1 MISCKI
7 SINKL
12 IYCYVYMM
20 FVYLSFEPVV
30 LNVVNMIS
38 SSLLFPVRYSFEVVG
53 YVLLVVTLIFKGMT
67 GKKIKFNKLD
77 LYITL
82 TILVSVV
89 SSMLYTSS
97 FAVFLIGF
105 RYFFRYVYIYILIRL
120 SDWGT
125 EQSKKIYKILLG
137 ILFIE
142 YILCLWQL
150 LDRSSSDLL
159 LMPSYGEVIEGINS
173 MMEQLSS
180 DLAVYGS
187 FGRYNMLGY
196 FLALAIWYI
205 MAERESCRDDERR
218 KYTILLLLSF
228 VLLFLS
234 YSRQTLVAIVLAF
247 IMFKLHKSKYG
258 FKQLMTVSFIT
269 LVTVVTVFFVTAQS
283 TLNLADTSGVG
294 IVSASIS
301 DRYLS
306 MLNLDFFI
314 IDYIGYGRTWFI
326 TDGIALLLSEN
337 PVLGYGLGMYG
348 CPDTISLD
356 PSVYHMLGIP
366 MTYYMDVFIGCI
378 IGQVGLLGFL
388 VYMKAYMVI
397 LKDAVKCS
405 THTLGNSR
413 EYIVTAITTYGVVL
427 STLLMMMFSSSLS
440 NRVMGFFV
448 WLMIGMMIS
457 MKQSEK
463 GDGGARCGK

>member
-1 MISCKI
+1 MIGCKI

-12 IYCYVYMM
+12 IRCYVYMM
-20 FVYLSFEPVV
+20 FVYLSFEPVI

-38 SSLLFPVRYSFEVVG
+38 SSLMFPVRYGLEGIG
-53 YVLLVVTLIFKGMT
+53 YVLLGVTVIFKGT
-67 GKKIKFNKLD
+67 TPKFHKLD
-77 LYITL
+77 LYIVL
-82 TILVSVV
+82 TVFVSIV

-97 FAVFLIGF
+97 VFVFLIGF
-105 RYFFRYVYIYILIRL
+105 RYFFRYIYIYVLIRL
-120 SDWGT
+120 SDWGA
-125 EQSKKIYKILLG
+125 EQSGKIYKMLLG
-137 ILFIE
+137 VLLIE
-142 YILCLWQL
+142 YILCIWQL
-150 LDRSSSDLL
+150 LDRSSADLL
-159 LMPSYGEVIEGINS
+159 LMPSYGEVIEGVNS

-196 FLALAIWYI
+196 FLTMAIWYI
-205 MAERESCRDDERR
+205 IAERENCCDEGKK
-218 KYTILLLLSF
+218 KYDILLILSF
-228 VLLFLS
+228 VLLVLS
-234 YSRQTLVAIVLAF
+234 YSRQTIVSIAIAF
-247 IMFKLHKSKYG
+247 IIFKIQKSKYG
-258 FKQLMTVSFIT
+258 IKQLMATSLLI
-269 LVTVVTVFFVTAQS
+269 VVLAIGVFFVTSQS
-283 TLNLADTSGVG
+283 VLNLSDTSGVG
-294 IVSASIS
+294 IVSGSIS

-306 MLNLDFFI
+306 MLNFDFFI
-314 IDYIGYGRTWFI
+314 IDYLGYGRTWFI

-397 LKDAVKCS
+397 LKDAVKCTRIS
-405 THTLGNSR
+405 GNSR

-457 MKQSEK
+457 MKQTGK
-463 GDGGARCGK
+463 GNGGISCGKLI